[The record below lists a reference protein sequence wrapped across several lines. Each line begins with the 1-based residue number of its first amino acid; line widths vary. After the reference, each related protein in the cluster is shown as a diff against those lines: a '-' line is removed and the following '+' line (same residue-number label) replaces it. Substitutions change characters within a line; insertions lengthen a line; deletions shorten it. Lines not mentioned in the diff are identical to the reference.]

1 MFKAGENVSN
11 YTKTDIITDKKKLKR
26 LVESP
31 LSKQISFLE
40 SESGERGLHEVVSEQ
55 RKITDRKPVHIA
67 VCILQNSKLMLL
79 KFVDF
84 LRTYLEE
91 GSYSLVYGGSNIFN
105 YK

>member
-1 MFKAGENVSN
+1 MAN
-11 YTKTDIITDKKKLKR
+11 YTKTDLITDKKKLRR

-31 LSKQISFLE
+31 LSKQIAFLE
-40 SESGERGLHEVVSEQ
+40 SESGERGLHEIVMDQ

-84 LRTYLEE
+84 LRNYLDE
-91 GSYSLVYGGSNIFN
+91 GSYSLVYGGA
-105 YK
+105 

>member
-1 MFKAGENVSN
+1 MGREND
-11 YTKTDIITDKKKLKR
+11 YITDKKKIKR